1 MVAHDDDFVDG
12 DGDSGGVVGSLFQHI
27 PKGAKRATR
36 NEIVDDG
43 ALGALDWS
51 ESA

>member
-36 NEIVDDG
+36 NEILDDG
-43 ALGALDWS
+43 GWCPGCSGL
-51 ESA
+51 E